1 MSDPRITIKFRA
13 DGAADLKKA
22 IVELSVAQKR
32 LEKGNAAAERMQ
44 KKLNRQIDEYNQLGI
59 FGVRNTRNLSFSL
72 SVLRSKLLIA
82 AFGFATLNKTIGSF
96 VRAQGEQELAEKK
109 LEQALGKVNKGLL
122 GQASALQKVTA
133 FGDETIISAQ
143 ALLAAFV
150 KDEEQLKKATEATLD
165 LASAKG
171 MDLASAADLVGKTLG
186 SSTNSLSRYGIQVEG
201 AVGSTGRLNTLVN
214 SIADAFGGQAKAQAE
229 TLTGSIEQM
238 KNAIGDTS
246 EAIGALM
253 APAVINIAKRIK
265 SAAEAF
271 TGFFARM
278 RETGLETSIRRINE
292 LGGETL
298 EIERKKLNLELLRAE
313 VQTRNIESLSDLES
327 KKNQELDA
335 QIESQNK
342 IKDKQ
347 FELEKDFGHLVEE
360 NLFGQLKLKQTVSH
374 ADMEKINNLTNEI
387 ALEEESIKQSEEI
400 IEGLDTEIDKHRLV
414 NDLKAQRNALDK
426 ETVDNN
432 NKIVETFS
440 MLGDF
445 GDFQLPIPFIDNSDI
460 ERMERVKALMDDIK
474 KRDEDKIKN
483 EKLELKL
490 QDVRLK
496 NTDNIIKGLGAV
508 AKMGQKT
515 ARQMANIQYGLAII
529 DAIRAGMATRKNLA
543 DDGFSFPIPQIAGA
557 LETAAMVAIATQIRA
572 QQFET
577 GGLVGGRRHSQGG
590 TLIEAERGEFV
601 MSRNAVQSIGV
612 DNLEAM
618 NQGGSAVNI
627 TITGNVMTSDF
638 VEGEL
643 AEKIRDA
650 VRTGTDFGMS

>member
-13 DGAADLKKA
+13 DGAAALQKA
-22 IVELSVAQKR
+22 IRALAVEQKR
-32 LEKGNAAAERMQ
+32 LEKGNAAAARMQ

-72 SVLRSKLLIA
+72 SVLRSRLLIA
-82 AFGFATLNKTIGSF
+82 AFGFATLNKTLGSF

-109 LEQALGKVNKGLL
+109 LEQALGGVNKALL
-122 GQASALQKVTA
+122 GQASALQQVTA

-150 KDEEQLKKATEATLD
+150 KDEDQLKKATEATLD
-165 LASAKG
+165 LAAAKG

-186 SSTNSLSRYGIQVEG
+186 SSTNSLSRYGIEVEG

-214 SIADAFGGQAKAQAE
+214 SIADAFGGQAKAQAD

-253 APAVINIAKRIK
+253 APAVINIAKSIK

-271 TGFFARM
+271 SDFFKSIS
-278 RETGLETSIRRINE
+278 ETDAETSLRKLNE
-292 LGGETL
+292 LGAGTLALEKQIL
-298 EIERKKLNLELLRAE
+298 EIEILRAE
-313 VQTRNIESLSDLES
+313 KSTQGLEDIATLETRRNVELNQQKFDL
-327 KKNQELDA
+327 K
-335 QIESQNK
+335 
-342 IKDKQ
+342 
-347 FELEKDFGHLVEE
+347 
-360 NLFGQLKLKQTVSH
+360 
-374 ADMEKINNLTNEI
+374 
-387 ALEEESIKQSEEI
+387 EI
-400 IEGLDTEIDKHRLV
+400 I
-414 NDLKAQRNALDK
+414 A
-426 ETVDNN
+426 
-432 NKIVETFS
+432 
-440 MLGDF
+440 
-445 GDFQLPIPFIDNSDI
+445 
-460 ERMERVKALMDDIK
+460 
-474 KRDEDKIKN
+474 
-483 EKLELKL
+483 LELKL
-490 QDVRLK
+490 EKQYGSVAKAHEFAIGAGEEEQIRIDLKKLEFLKEREGKSKDYVSNLNEQIGLHQNLIDKKHKIELIDNASAKIVSQTGKDIEEIGSVIRNNINLQEGGSFLRIDPEEEERMKRVIDLMAELKKRQDDKAKADKLEIALQDVREK
-496 NTDNIIKGLGAV
+496 NIDNIIKGLGAV
-508 AKMGQKT
+508 SKIGEKT
-515 ARQMANIQYGLAII
+515 AKQMANIQYGLAII
-529 DAIRAGMATRKNLA
+529 DSIRSGMATRKNLSDA
-543 DDGFSFPIPQIAGA
+543 GFPPPIPQIAGGI
-557 LETAAMVAIATQIRA
+557 ETASMIAIATQIRA
-572 QQFET
+572 QQFEQ

>member
-13 DGAADLKKA
+13 DGAAALQKA
-22 IVELSVAQKR
+22 IRALAVEQKR
-32 LEKGNAAAERMQ
+32 LEKGNAAAARMQ

-72 SVLRSKLLIA
+72 SVLRSRLLIA
-82 AFGFATLNKTIGSF
+82 AFGFATLNKTLGSF

-109 LEQALGKVNKGLL
+109 LEQALGGVNKALL
-122 GQASALQKVTA
+122 GQASALQQVTA

-150 KDEEQLKKATEATLD
+150 KDEDQLKKATEATLD
-165 LASAKG
+165 LAAAKG

-186 SSTNSLSRYGIQVEG
+186 SSTNSLSRYGIEVEG

-214 SIADAFGGQAKAQAE
+214 SIADAFGGQAKAQAD

-253 APAVINIAKRIK
+253 APAVINIAKSIK

-271 TGFFARM
+271 SDFFKSIS
-278 RETGLETSIRRINE
+278 ETDAETSLRKLNE
-292 LGGETL
+292 LGAGTLALEKQIL
-298 EIERKKLNLELLRAE
+298 EIEILRAE
-313 VQTRNIESLSDLES
+313 KSTQGLEDIATLETRRNVELNQQKFDL
-327 KKNQELDA
+327 K
-335 QIESQNK
+335 
-342 IKDKQ
+342 
-347 FELEKDFGHLVEE
+347 
-360 NLFGQLKLKQTVSH
+360 
-374 ADMEKINNLTNEI
+374 
-387 ALEEESIKQSEEI
+387 EI
-400 IEGLDTEIDKHRLV
+400 I
-414 NDLKAQRNALDK
+414 A
-426 ETVDNN
+426 
-432 NKIVETFS
+432 
-440 MLGDF
+440 
-445 GDFQLPIPFIDNSDI
+445 
-460 ERMERVKALMDDIK
+460 
-474 KRDEDKIKN
+474 
-483 EKLELKL
+483 LELKL
-490 QDVRLK
+490 EKQYGSVAKAHEFAIGAGEEEQIRIDLKKLEFLKEREGKSKDYVSNLNEQIGLHQNLIDKKHKIELIDNASAKIVSQTGKDIEEIGSVIRNNINLQEGGSFLRIDPEEEERMKRVIDLMAELKKRQDDKAKADKLEIALQDVREK
-496 NTDNIIKGLGAV
+496 NIDNIIKGLGAV
-508 AKMGQKT
+508 SKIGEKT
-515 ARQMANIQYGLAII
+515 AKQMANIQYGLAII
-529 DAIRAGMATRKNLA
+529 DSIRSGMATRKNLSDA
-543 DDGFSFPIPQIAGA
+543 GFPPPIPQIAGGI
-557 LETAAMVAIATQIRA
+557 ETASMIAIATQIRA
-572 QQFET
+572 QQFEQ

-643 AEKIRDA
+643 ADKIRDA

>member
-13 DGAADLKKA
+13 DGAAALQKA
-22 IVELSVAQKR
+22 IRALAVEQKR
-32 LEKGNAAAERMQ
+32 LEKGNAAAARMQ
-44 KKLNRQIDEYNQLGI
+44 KKLNRQIDEYNKLGI

-82 AFGFATLNKTIGSF
+82 AFGFATINKSLGSF

-122 GQASALQKVTA
+122 GQASALQQVTA

-150 KDEEQLKKATEATLD
+150 KDEDQLKKATEATLD
-165 LASAKG
+165 LAAAKG

-186 SSTNSLSRYGIQVEG
+186 SSTNSLSRYGIEVEG

-214 SIADAFGGQAKAQAE
+214 SIANAFGGQAKAQAD

-238 KNAIGDTS
+238 QNAIGDTS

-253 APAVINIAKRIK
+253 APAVINIAKSIK
-265 SAAEAF
+265 SAAESF
-271 TGFFARM
+271 SDFFKSIS
-278 RETGLETSIRRINE
+278 ETNAETSVRKLNE
-292 LGGETL
+292 LGAGTLALEKQIL
-298 EIERKKLNLELLRAE
+298 EIEILRAE
-313 VQTRNIESLSDLES
+313 KSTQGLEDVATLETRRNIELNQQKFNLNKIFDLELKLEKQYGS
-327 KKNQELDA
+327 VARAREFAIGTGEEDQIRIDLEQLKIFEKRQEQSENYVSSLNEQIGLQQDLIDKKNNLNLIDNA
-335 QIESQNK
+335 SNK
-342 IKDKQ
+342 I
-347 FELEKDFGHLVEE
+347 
-360 NLFGQLKLKQTVSH
+360 S
-374 ADMEKINNLTNEI
+374 
-387 ALEEESIKQSEEI
+387 
-400 IEGLDTEIDKHRLV
+400 
-414 NDLKAQRNALDK
+414 K
-426 ETVDNN
+426 ETKKVTED
-432 NKIVETFS
+432 TFS

-445 GDFQLPIPFIDNSDI
+445 GDFQLPIPFIDNSEI
-460 ERMERVKALMDDIK
+460 ERIERIKALMDDINK
-474 KRDEDKIKN
+474 KN
-483 EKLELKL
+483 EENKKTQEGLKALEEAREALQFKMATGILKIAGAATKSAEA
-490 QDVRLK
+490 QK
-496 NTDNIIKGLGAV
+496 NIAF
-508 AKMGQKT
+508 
-515 ARQMANIQYGLAII
+515 GLAMI
-529 DAIRAGMATRKNLA
+529 DAFKIYTSTKRNLTEEGVEAAKANQIALAESILAAGYAVAIRAQK
-543 DDGFSFPIPQIAGA
+543 
-557 LETAAMVAIATQIRA
+557 
-572 QQFET
+572 FET